1 MIALD
6 AIALA
11 GAVTWVILLSGRG
24 GFWRSNVVDSA
35 SLPDPVAWPGIVALV
50 PARDEASV
58 IGKTLQAL
66 AAQDYPGAFRIIV
79 IDDHS
84 SDGTAI
90 CAAAAAGRAR
100 LDVISGL
107 PLPPGWTGKLWA
119 LQQGIDAA
127 ESRCG
132 PETYFW
138 LIDADIATA
147 TDTLRSLVQ
156 RAEAGSLTAVSLMAK
171 LDCSSRPGRWLIPA
185 FVFFF
190 QMLFPFRWVNTA
202 ANRTA
207 AAAGGCLLVQRDAMA
222 AIGGLGAMRG
232 ALIDDCALGGL
243 LKRQGPVWLGLT
255 NRATSLR
262 ASGSFGDIRRMVSR
276 SAYAQLDFSPFLLVA
291 TVLGLGLVYAA
302 PPLLAVFAHGPARWL
317 GLAAWIMMAIAYV
330 PTLVFYRLSPLRA
343 IALPLIALAYL
354 FFTLDS
360 AYQYGRGRGG
370 TWKGRAQAQFPKQAK
385 AGPSRAGRQ

>member
-11 GAVTWVILLSGRG
+11 AAAIWIILLSRRG
-24 GFWRSNVVDSA
+24 AFWRSNVVDSA
-35 SLPDPVAWPGIVALV
+35 SLPDPAVWPEIVALV

-58 IGKTLQAL
+58 IGKTVQAL
-66 AAQDYPGAFRIIV
+66 AAQDYPGALRMIV

-84 SDGTAI
+84 SDGTAL
-90 CAAAAAGRAR
+90 CAAAAAGSAR
-100 LDVISGL
+100 LEVLSGK

-138 LIDADIATA
+138 LIDADIAA
-147 TDTLRSLVQ
+147 APDTLRHLVR
-156 RAEAGSLTAVSLMAK
+156 RAQAGSLAAVSLMAK
-171 LDCSSRPGRWLIPA
+171 LDCSSIPGRWLIPA

-190 QMLFPFRWVNTA
+190 QMLFPFDWVNTA

-207 AAAGGCLLVQRDAMA
+207 AAAGGCLLVRRDAMA
-222 AIGGLGAMRG
+222 AIGGLQAMRG
-232 ALIDDCALGGL
+232 ALIDDCALAGL

-262 ASGSFGDIRRMVSR
+262 ASGSFGDIRRMVR
-276 SAYAQLDFSPFLLVA
+276 RCAYAQLDFSPFLLMA

-302 PPLLAVFAHGPARWL
+302 PPLLAIGAHGPARWF
-317 GLAAWIMMAIAYV
+317 GLAAWIMMAVAYA
-330 PTLVFYRLSPLRA
+330 PTLVFYGLSPLRA

-360 AYQYGRGRGG
+360 AYQHAMGRGG
-370 TWKGRAQAQFPKQAK
+370 VWKGRAQAQFSGPAK
-385 AGPSRAGRQ
+385 AGHE